1 MPTALTWMRVAATP
15 AFGGAFYANASC
27 GPVPGA
33 LAIFAAAAIT
43 DWLDGVL
50 ARRWDAMTPFVAVL
64 DPVAD
69 KAMVCTSLVLL
80 CSRPP
85 PALAAAPPWL
95 LALPTCAIVGREIAV
110 SALREWAATMPKAPG
125 APDVAIPVS
134 FWGRRRR
141 PRSLSRAACSFS
153 APDPRPWTRP
163 TRCALAPGCSTSLPR
178 LLSRP
183 AWTTRAA
190 LRRAVERHPH
200 TW

>member
-134 FWGRRRR
+134 FWGKAKTATQLVACCLLLLGAG
-141 PRSLSRAACSFS
+141 PASVDATDAVRAGAGLLYV
-153 APDPRPWTRP
+153 AA
-163 TRCALAPGCSTSLPR
+163 ALAVASGVDYAR
-178 LLSRP
+178 GV
-183 AWTTRAA
+183 AA
-190 LRRAVERHPH
+190 RG
-200 TW
+200 